1 VARVTSLPHEP
12 SHNMPV
18 LAGHNYSIPT
28 LSQPNYNASRYQV
41 GADVFDFAD
50 SLDPNR
56 KADISSV
63 PWLQNTTS
71 FSHEYNNRLDL
82 FYNTFAYAYQN
93 DLVNIDTIKT
103 TTCFGQE
110 TSRYPGAEAFN
121 GNEALGY
128 GSMFCN
134 GVVRTNLRYAVASTV
149 SGNLTNFTNIYGLTA
164 TDKGSGGNL
173 VIATIADPATFI
185 QNRKLEQFLRRR
197 YRQRKGRS
205 LCLDIQRHYKPRK

>member
-1 VARVTSLPHEP
+1 
-12 SHNMPV
+12 MPV

-128 GSMFCN
+128 ASMFCN

-149 SGNLTNFTNIYGLTA
+149 SGNLTFMVSLPPTRDPEGTWSSPQSPTLPPLSKTESSSSFFEGDTDNAKVDHCVLTYK
-164 TDKGSGGNL
+164 DIISH
-173 VIATIADPATFI
+173 VS
-185 QNRKLEQFLRRR
+185 EQ
-197 YRQRKGRS
+197 S
-205 LCLDIQRHYKPRK
+205 DES

>member
-110 TSRYPGAEAFN
+110 TSRYPD
-121 GNEALGY
+121 
-128 GSMFCN
+128 
-134 GVVRTNLRYAVASTV
+134 VKRSTV
-149 SGNLTNFTNIYGLTA
+149 MKRSAMHRCSA
-164 TDKGSGGNL
+164 TVSSAR
-173 VIATIADPATFI
+173 I
-185 QNRKLEQFLRRR
+185 
-197 YRQRKGRS
+197 
-205 LCLDIQRHYKPRK
+205 LDMQLPRPLAVT